1 MKGVSMKRCKCG
13 AAILPEVDRSKPS
26 ERISF
31 PDGDRVGMVVAFPVR
46 DPSGN
51 LCYYHQKEENKMF
64 NFIKSA
70 DKICLE
76 GESLWRNLRSRK
88 VALGTR

>member
-1 MKGVSMKRCKCG
+1 MNHCKCG
-13 AAILPEVDRSKPS
+13 AAILPMVDRSKPS
-26 ERISF
+26 EKIFF
-31 PDGDRVGMVVAFPVR
+31 PDGDRAGMVVLFPTKE
-46 DPSGN
+46 PSGN

-76 GESLWRNLRSRK
+76 GDLIWRNLRSK
-88 VALGTR
+88 KTKSGIK